1 MPKHFTLLLLLTIGT
16 CIAHAQPPVKQPAGG
31 GNYQHVID
39 VKDEISPAQRAAII
53 AALQASEA
61 RLRSEGKLAPQRNI
75 TVTAFAWP
83 IRQAA
88 NFNDNGYYGISNYVD
103 ENPAYPNAL
112 LDYNCGT
119 RTYDLAGGYNH
130 AGTDIFSWPFP
141 WQKMARNA
149 VEIIAAAPGT
159 ILYKSDGNF
168 DQNCAFCPGAC
179 NWNAVYVM
187 HDDGSVAW
195 YGHLKSGSLTGKAV
209 GETVAQ
215 GEYLGVMGS
224 SGNSTGPHLHF
235 EVYTNGSYTQ
245 LVDPWA
251 GPCNNLNGS
260 TSWWA
265 NQQPY
270 YVPTLNK
277 VMTHGPAPAAG
288 GCPSAE
294 RPNEKVNFINGDTV
308 YLGSYYRDQQNGQ
321 QSIHTI
327 YQPDNSV
334 YVSWTQNFTATYS
347 ASWWYYYTILPTPAA
362 PGIWRYEINYN
373 NTQKQN
379 TYFTV
384 NSAPVSLC
392 AEGYTVLTSNLTGST
407 YQWQMNDG
415 SGYVNISDNPFF
427 YSGTNTRQL
436 QIKGFSTTA
445 YGHQYRCLVNGA
457 TYSNTLSLKFTNYW
471 VGYASNAW
479 ENPSNWSCGRVP
491 DANTDVVINPSANNP
506 IVNFNT
512 SCRSIRVSPSAAVTV
527 KTGVQLTVTK

>member
-1 MPKHFTLLLLLTIGT
+1 MPNHFTLLLAFAFSTYV
-16 CIAHAQPPVKQPAGG
+16 ADAQPAAKLPAGG
-31 GNYQHVID
+31 GSYQHAID

-53 AALQASEA
+53 AKLQASET
-61 RLRSEGKLAPQRNI
+61 RLRSEGKLTTQRNI
-75 TVTAFAWP
+75 AVTAFGWP
-83 IRQAA
+83 LRQAA
-88 NFNDNGYYGISNYVD
+88 NFNNNGYYGISNYVD
-103 ENPAYPNAL
+103 ENPAYPGAL
-112 LDYNCGT
+112 MDYNCGN
-119 RTYDLAGGYNH
+119 RTYDLASGYNH
-130 AGTDIFSWPFP
+130 AGTDIFTWPFP

-149 VEIIAAAPGT
+149 VEVIAAAPGT

-179 NWNAVYVM
+179 NWNAVYMM
-187 HDDGSVAW
+187 HSDGSIAW

-215 GEYLGVMGS
+215 GEYLGVVGS

-277 VMTHGPAPAAG
+277 VMTHGPAPVAG
-288 GCPSAE
+288 SCPSGE
-294 RPNEKVNFINGDTV
+294 KVNEKVNFITGDTV

-327 YQPDNSV
+327 YEPDNTV

-362 PGIWRYEINYN
+362 TGIWRYEINYN
-373 NTQKQN
+373 NTQKQS

-384 NSAPVSLC
+384 NSAPVQLC
-392 AEGYTVLTSNLTGST
+392 SEGYTVLTSNLTGST

-415 SGYVNISDNPFF
+415 SGYINISDNPFF
-427 YSGTNTRQL
+427 YSGTNTQQL
-436 QIKGFSTTA
+436 QLKSLPATA
-445 YGHQYRCLVNGA
+445 YGQQFRCLVNGS
-457 TYSNTLSLKFTNYW
+457 TYSNTLSLKFINYW
-471 VGYASNAW
+471 MGYANNAW
-479 ENPSNWSCGRVP
+479 ENPSNWSCGSVP
-491 DANTDVVINPSANNP
+491 DANTDVVINQSANNP
-506 IVNFNT
+506 VVNFNAH
-512 SCRSIRVSPSAAVTV
+512 CRSITVNRFAAVTV